1 MTNRISRLKTALFAN
16 TREISLERALLYT
29 ASHRQTEGEPV
40 ILRRAKA
47 TAYILEHVEISIRDE
62 ELIAGNRTVKPRAG
76 IMSPEM
82 DPYWLLKELDQFPT
96 RPQDR
101 FAISEEDKRI
111 YREELFPYWEKRS
124 MKDFINGQM
133 TDEVKAATS
142 TQIFS
147 INQTDKGQGHII
159 IDYPRLLNHGLGE
172 LVAQMQQHCQQQP
185 ENHFYQAALLL
196 LEASQKHILR
206 YAELAETM
214 AANCTDA
221 QRREELLT
229 IAEISRHNAQH
240 KPQTFWQA
248 CQLFWYMN
256 IILQYESNASSL
268 SLGRFDQ
275 YMLPF
280 YQASLTQGEDP
291 AFLKELLESLWVKCN
306 DIVLLRSTSSA
317 RYFAG
322 FPTGY
327 TALLGG
333 LTENGRSAVNVLS
346 FLCLDAYQSV
356 QLPQPNLGVRTNAL
370 IDTPFLMKTAETIR
384 LGTGIPQIFNDEVVV
399 PAFLNESNASSLSLG
414 RFDQYMLPF
423 YQASLTQGEDPA
435 FLKELLESL
444 WVKCNDIVL
453 LRSTSSARYFAGF
466 PTGYTALL
474 GGLTENGR
482 SAVNVLSFLCL
493 DAYQSV
499 QLPQPNLGVR
509 TNALIDTP
517 FLMKT
522 AETIRLGTGIPQIF
536 NDEVV
541 VPAFLNRGVSL
552 EDARDYSVVGCVE
565 LSIPGRTYGLHDIAM
580 FNLLKVMEICLHE
593 NEGNAALTYEG
604 LLEQIR
610 AKISH
615 YITLMVEGS
624 NICDIGHRDWAPVPL
639 LSSFI
644 SDCLEKG
651 RDITDGGARYNFS
664 GVQGIGIAN
673 LSDSLHALKG
683 MVFEQ
688 QRLSFDE
695 LLSVLKANFATPEG
709 EKVRAR
715 LINRFEKYGNDIDE
729 VDNIS
734 AELLRHYCKEVE
746 KYQNPR
752 GGYFTPGSYTVSA
765 HVPLGSVVGAT
776 PDGRFAG
783 EQLAD
788 GGLSP
793 MLGQDAQG
801 PTAVLKSVSK
811 LDNTLLSNGTLLNV
825 KFTPATLEGEAGL
838 RKLADFL
845 RAFTQLKL
853 QHIQFNVVNADT
865 LREAQQRPQDYAGLV
880 VRVAGYSAFFVELSK
895 EIQDDIIRR
904 TAHQL

>member
-1 MTNRISRLKTALFAN
+1 MTARIERLKAAMFAN
-16 TREISLERALLYT
+16 PREISLERALLYT
-29 ASHRQTEGEPV
+29 VSHQQTEGEPT

-47 TAYILEHVEISIRDE
+47 TAHILDHVEISIRAD

-76 IMSPEM
+76 IVSPEM
-82 DPYWLLKELDQFPT
+82 DPYWLLKELEQFPT

-101 FAISEEDKRI
+101 FEISNEDKQI
-111 YREELFPYWEKRS
+111 YREQLFPYWEKRS
-124 MKDFINGQM
+124 MKDFINEQM
-133 TDEVKAATS
+133 TDEVKTAVK

-159 IDYPRLLNHGLGE
+159 IDYPRLLKNGLGQ
-172 LVAQMQQHCQQQP
+172 LVGEMRSLTTQHP
-185 ENHFYQAALLL
+185 DNAFYQAALLL
-196 LEASQKHILR
+196 LEASQRHILR
-206 YAELAETM
+206 YSALAQEM
-214 AANCTDA
+214 SFACSDA
-221 QRREELLT
+221 LRREELAN
-229 IAEISRHNAQH
+229 IAEISRTIATER
-240 KPQTFWQA
+240 PRGFYQA

-280 YQASLTQGEDP
+280 YQTSLQQGEEP
-291 AFLKELLESLWVKCN
+291 QFLQELLESLWIKCN

-327 TALLGG
+327 TILLGG
-333 LTENGRSAVNVLS
+333 LTETGRSAVNPLS
-346 FLCLDAYQSV
+346 FLCLDAYQNT
-356 QLPQPNLGVRTNAL
+356 QLPQPNLGVRVNEL
-370 IDTPFLMKTAETIR
+370 IDRPFLLKTAETIR
-384 LGTGIPQIFNDEVVV
+384 I
-399 PAFLNESNASSLSLG
+399 
-414 RFDQYMLPF
+414 
-423 YQASLTQGEDPA
+423 
-435 FLKELLESL
+435 
-444 WVKCNDIVL
+444 
-453 LRSTSSARYFAGF
+453 
-466 PTGYTALL
+466 
-474 GGLTENGR
+474 
-482 SAVNVLSFLCL
+482 
-493 DAYQSV
+493 
-499 QLPQPNLGVR
+499 
-509 TNALIDTP
+509 
-517 FLMKT
+517 
-522 AETIRLGTGIPQIF
+522 GTGIPQIF

-565 LSIPGRTYGLHDIAM
+565 LSIPGKTYGLHDIAM
-580 FNLLKVMEICLHE
+580 FNLLKVMEIVLLE
-593 NEGNAALTYEG
+593 NEGNANLSYDD

-610 AKISH
+610 HKICH
-615 YITLMVEGS
+615 YVKLMAQGS

-644 SDCLEKG
+644 SDCLHNGK
-651 RDITDGGARYNFS
+651 DITEGGARYNFS

-683 MVFEQ
+683 IVFDQ

-695 LLSVLKANFATPEG
+695 LIATLKANFATPEG
-709 EKVRAR
+709 EQIRAR
-715 LINRFEKYGNDIDE
+715 LINRFEKYGNDIDV

-734 AELLRHYCKEVE
+734 ADLLRFYCKEVE
-746 KYQNPR
+746 TYRNPR
-752 GGYFTPGSYTVSA
+752 GGQFTPGSYTVSA
-765 HVPLGSVVGAT
+765 HVPLGAVVGAT
-776 PDGRFAG
+776 PDGRYAG

-811 LDNTLLSNGTLLNV
+811 LDNYLLSNGTLLNV
-825 KFTPATLEGEAGL
+825 KFTPSTLEGQSGL
-838 RKLADFL
+838 NKLADFL
-845 RAFTQLKL
+845 GAFTKLKL
-853 QHIQFNVVNADT
+853 QHIQFNVVNAET
-865 LREAQQRPQDYAGLV
+865 LRAAQAKPQDYAGLV

>member
-1 MTNRISRLKTALFAN
+1 MTNRIQRLKDALFAHP
-16 TREISLERALLYT
+16 REISLERAVLYT
-29 ASHRQTEGEPV
+29 ASHQQTEGEPV
-40 ILRRAKA
+40 MIRRAKA
-47 TAYILEHVEISIRDE
+47 TAYILDHVEIAIRDE

-101 FAISEEDKRI
+101 FEISEQDKQT
-111 YREELFPYWEKRS
+111 YREQLYPYWEKRS
-124 MKDFINGQM
+124 MKDFINSQM
-133 TDEVKAATS
+133 TDEVKAAVG

-159 IDYPRLLNHGLGE
+159 IDYPRLLNNGLGA
-172 LVAQMQQHCQQQP
+172 LVAQMRAHCAQDPQ
-185 ENHFYQAALLL
+185 NIFYQAVLLL
-196 LEASQKHILR
+196 LEASQRHILR
-206 YAELAETM
+206 YALLADQM
-214 AANCTDA
+214 AANCPDA
-221 QRREELLT
+221 ARRQELLT

-268 SLGRFDQ
+268 SIGRFDQ

-280 YQASLTQGEDP
+280 YQASLTQGEDA

-306 DIVLLRSTSSA
+306 DVVLLRSTSSA

-356 QLPQPNLGVRTNAL
+356 QLPQPNLGVRVNEL
-370 IDTPFLMKTAETIR
+370 IDRPFL
-384 LGTGIPQIFNDEVVV
+384 L
-399 PAFLNESNASSLSLG
+399 
-414 RFDQYMLPF
+414 
-423 YQASLTQGEDPA
+423 
-435 FLKELLESL
+435 
-444 WVKCNDIVL
+444 
-453 LRSTSSARYFAGF
+453 
-466 PTGYTALL
+466 
-474 GGLTENGR
+474 
-482 SAVNVLSFLCL
+482 
-493 DAYQSV
+493 
-499 QLPQPNLGVR
+499 
-509 TNALIDTP
+509 
-517 FLMKT
+517 KT

-552 EDARDYSVVGCVE
+552 EDARDYAVVGCVE
-565 LSIPGRTYGLHDIAM
+565 LSIPGKTYGLHDIAM
-580 FNLLKVMEICLHE
+580 FNLLKVMEIAMQE
-593 NEGNAALTYEG
+593 NEGNAGLTYEG
-604 LLEQIR
+604 FLDDIR
-610 AKISH
+610 HKINH
-615 YITLMVEGS
+615 YIALMVEGS

-644 SDCLEKG
+644 SDCLDNGKE
-651 RDITDGGARYNFS
+651 ITDGGARYNFS

-695 LLSVLKANFATPEG
+695 LLALLKANFATPEG
-709 EKVRAR
+709 EKIRAR
-715 LINRFEKYGNDIDE
+715 LINRFDKYGNDIDE

-746 KYQNPR
+746 KYRNPR
-752 GGYFTPGSYTVSA
+752 GGQFTPGSYTVSA
-765 HVPLGSVVGAT
+765 HVPLGAVVGAT
-776 PDGRFAG
+776 PDGRLAG

-793 MLGQDAQG
+793 MLGQDMQG

-811 LDNTLLSNGTLLNV
+811 LDNYLLSNGTLLNV
-825 KFTPATLEGEAGL
+825 KFTPATLEGDAGL
-838 RKLADFL
+838 QKLADFL

-853 QHIQFNVVNADT
+853 QHVQFNVVNGDT
-865 LREAQQRPQDYAGLV
+865 LREAQLRPQDFAGLV

>member
-1 MTNRISRLKTALFAN
+1 MTARIERLKAAMFAN
-16 TREISLERALLYT
+16 PREISLERALLYT
-29 ASHRQTEGEPV
+29 VSHQQTEGEPT

-47 TAYILEHVEISIRDE
+47 TAHILDHVEISIRAD

-76 IMSPEM
+76 IVSPEM
-82 DPYWLLKELDQFPT
+82 DPYWLLKELEQFPT

-101 FAISEEDKRI
+101 FEISNEDKQI
-111 YREELFPYWEKRS
+111 YREQLFPYWEKRS
-124 MKDFINGQM
+124 MKDFINEQM
-133 TDEVKAATS
+133 TDEVKTAVK

-159 IDYPRLLNHGLGE
+159 IDYPRLLKNGLGQ
-172 LVAQMQQHCQQQP
+172 LVGEMRSLTTQHP
-185 ENHFYQAALLL
+185 DNAFYQAALLL
-196 LEASQKHILR
+196 LEASQRHILR
-206 YAELAETM
+206 YSALAQEM
-214 AANCTDA
+214 SFACSDA
-221 QRREELLT
+221 LRREELAN
-229 IAEISRHNAQH
+229 IAEISRTIATER
-240 KPQTFWQA
+240 PRGFYQA

-280 YQASLTQGEDP
+280 YQTSLQQGEEP
-291 AFLKELLESLWVKCN
+291 QFLQELLESLWIKCN

-327 TALLGG
+327 TILLGG
-333 LTENGRSAVNVLS
+333 LTETGRSAVNPLS
-346 FLCLDAYQSV
+346 FLCLDAYQNT
-356 QLPQPNLGVRTNAL
+356 QLPQPNLGVRVNEL
-370 IDTPFLMKTAETIR
+370 IDRPFLLKTAETIR
-384 LGTGIPQIFNDEVVV
+384 I
-399 PAFLNESNASSLSLG
+399 
-414 RFDQYMLPF
+414 
-423 YQASLTQGEDPA
+423 
-435 FLKELLESL
+435 
-444 WVKCNDIVL
+444 
-453 LRSTSSARYFAGF
+453 
-466 PTGYTALL
+466 
-474 GGLTENGR
+474 
-482 SAVNVLSFLCL
+482 
-493 DAYQSV
+493 
-499 QLPQPNLGVR
+499 
-509 TNALIDTP
+509 
-517 FLMKT
+517 
-522 AETIRLGTGIPQIF
+522 GTGIPQIF

-565 LSIPGRTYGLHDIAM
+565 LSIPGKTYGLHDIAM
-580 FNLLKVMEICLHE
+580 FNLLKVMEIVLLE
-593 NEGNAALTYEG
+593 NEGNANLSYDD

-610 AKISH
+610 HKICH
-615 YITLMVEGS
+615 YVKLMAQGS

-644 SDCLEKG
+644 SDCLHNGK
-651 RDITDGGARYNFS
+651 DITEGGARYNFS

-683 MVFEQ
+683 IVFDQ

-695 LLSVLKANFATPEG
+695 LIATLKANFATPEG
-709 EKVRAR
+709 KQIRAR
-715 LINRFEKYGNDIDE
+715 LINRFEKYGNDIDV

-734 AELLRHYCKEVE
+734 ADLLRFYCKEVE
-746 KYQNPR
+746 TYRNPR
-752 GGYFTPGSYTVSA
+752 GGQFTPGSYTVSA
-765 HVPLGSVVGAT
+765 HVPLGAVVGAT
-776 PDGRFAG
+776 PDGRYAG

-811 LDNTLLSNGTLLNV
+811 LDNYLLSNGTLLNV
-825 KFTPATLEGEAGL
+825 KFTPSTLEGQSGL
-838 RKLADFL
+838 NKLADFL
-845 RAFTQLKL
+845 GAFTKLKL
-853 QHIQFNVVNADT
+853 QHIQFNVVNAET
-865 LREAQQRPQDYAGLV
+865 LRAAQAKPQDYAGLV

>member
-1 MTNRISRLKTALFAN
+1 MTNRIPRLKNALFAN
-16 TREISLERALLYT
+16 PREISLERALLYT
-29 ASHRQTEGEPV
+29 ASHQQTEGEPV

-47 TAYILEHVEISIRDE
+47 TAHILDHVEIAIRDE

-82 DPYWLLKELDQFPT
+82 DPYWLLKELDQFAT

-101 FAISEEDKRI
+101 FEISDEDKQT
-111 YREELFPYWEKRS
+111 YREVLYPYWENRS
-124 MKDFINGQM
+124 MKDFINSQM
-133 TDEVKAATS
+133 TEEVKAAVG

-147 INQTDKGQGHII
+147 VNQTDKGQGHII
-159 IDYPRLLNHGLGE
+159 IDYPRLLNNGLGA
-172 LVAQMQQHCQQQP
+172 LVAEMRERCARDTQ
-185 ENHFYQAALLL
+185 NTFYAAALIL
-196 LEASQKHILR
+196 LEASQRHILR
-206 YAELAETM
+206 YAALAEELAQSS
-214 AANCTDA
+214 DA
-221 QRREELLT
+221 TRREELL
-229 IAEISRHNAQH
+229 AMADISRHNAQH

-256 IILQYESNASSL
+256 VILQYESNASSL
-268 SLGRFDQ
+268 SIGRFDQ

-280 YQASLTQGEDP
+280 YQASLTQGDDP

-306 DIVLLRSTSSA
+306 DVVLLRSTSSA

-356 QLPQPNLGVRTNAL
+356 QLPQPNLGVRVNEL
-370 IDTPFLMKTAETIR
+370 IDRPFLLKTAETIR
-384 LGTGIPQIFNDEVVV
+384 LGTGIPQIFNDEV
-399 PAFLNESNASSLSLG
+399 
-414 RFDQYMLPF
+414 
-423 YQASLTQGEDPA
+423 
-435 FLKELLESL
+435 
-444 WVKCNDIVL
+444 I
-453 LRSTSSARYFAGF
+453 
-466 PTGYTALL
+466 
-474 GGLTENGR
+474 
-482 SAVNVLSFLCL
+482 
-493 DAYQSV
+493 
-499 QLPQPNLGVR
+499 
-509 TNALIDTP
+509 
-517 FLMKT
+517 
-522 AETIRLGTGIPQIF
+522 
-536 NDEVV
+536 

-552 EDARDYSVVGCVE
+552 EDARDYAVVGCVE
-565 LSIPGRTYGLHDIAM
+565 LSIPGKTYGLHDIAM
-580 FNLLKVMEICLHE
+580 FNLLKVMEIAMQE
-593 NEGNAALTYEG
+593 NEGNSGLTYEG
-604 LLEQIR
+604 LIEHIR
-610 AKISH
+610 ARINH
-615 YITLMVEGS
+615 YIALMVEGS

-644 SDCLEKG
+644 SDCLETGK
-651 RDITDGGARYNFS
+651 DITDGGARYNFS

-683 MVFEQ
+683 LVFEQ

-695 LLSVLKANFATPEG
+695 LLAVLKANFATPEG

-715 LINRFEKYGNDIDE
+715 LINRFEKYGNDIDD

-746 KYQNPR
+746 KYRNPR
-752 GGYFTPGSYTVSA
+752 GGIFTPGSYTVSA
-765 HVPLGSVVGAT
+765 HVPLGAVVGAT
-776 PDGRFAG
+776 PDGRLAG

-793 MLGQDAQG
+793 MLGQDMLG

-811 LDNTLLSNGTLLNV
+811 LDNYLLSNGTLLNV
-825 KFTPATLEGEAGL
+825 KFTPATLEGDAGL
-838 RKLADFL
+838 QKLADFL

-853 QHIQFNVVNADT
+853 QHIQFNVVNAET
-865 LREAQQRPQDYAGLV
+865 LREAQRRPQDFAGLV

>member
-1 MTNRISRLKTALFAN
+1 MTTRTQRLKDALFASP
-16 TREISLERALLYT
+16 REISLERALLYT
-29 ASHRQTEGEPV
+29 ASHQQTEGEPV

-47 TAYILEHVEISIRDE
+47 TAYILDHVNIAIRDE

-82 DPYWLLKELDQFPT
+82 DPCWLLKELDQFAT

-101 FAISEEDKRI
+101 FDISDEDKQT
-111 YREELFPYWEKRS
+111 YREVLYPYWENRS
-124 MKDFINGQM
+124 MKDFINSQM
-133 TDEVKAATS
+133 TDEVKAAVG

-147 INQTDKGQGHII
+147 VNQTDKGQGHII
-159 IDYPRLLNHGLGE
+159 IDYPRLLNNGLGALVEE
-172 LVAQMQQHCQQQP
+172 LRERCARDAQ
-185 ENHFYQAALLL
+185 NTFYAAALIL
-196 LEASQKHILR
+196 LEASQRHILR
-206 YAELAETM
+206 YAALAEELAEQSNTS
-214 AANCTDA
+214 
-221 QRREELLT
+221 RREELRKM
-229 IAEISRHNAQH
+229 AEISRHNAQH

-256 IILQYESNASSL
+256 VILQYESNASSL
-268 SLGRFDQ
+268 SIGRFDQ

-280 YQASLTQGEDP
+280 YQASLSQGEEP
-291 AFLKELLESLWVKCN
+291 AFLKEILESLWVKCN
-306 DIVLLRSTSSA
+306 DVVLLRSTSSA

-333 LTENGRSAVNVLS
+333 LTECGRSAVNVLS

-356 QLPQPNLGVRTNAL
+356 QLPQPNLGVRVNEL
-370 IDTPFLMKTAETIR
+370 IDRPFL
-384 LGTGIPQIFNDEVVV
+384 L
-399 PAFLNESNASSLSLG
+399 
-414 RFDQYMLPF
+414 
-423 YQASLTQGEDPA
+423 
-435 FLKELLESL
+435 
-444 WVKCNDIVL
+444 
-453 LRSTSSARYFAGF
+453 
-466 PTGYTALL
+466 
-474 GGLTENGR
+474 
-482 SAVNVLSFLCL
+482 
-493 DAYQSV
+493 
-499 QLPQPNLGVR
+499 
-509 TNALIDTP
+509 
-517 FLMKT
+517 KT

-552 EDARDYSVVGCVE
+552 EDARDYAVVGCVE

-580 FNLLKVMEICLHE
+580 FNLLKVMEIAMQE
-593 NEGNAALTYEG
+593 NEGNAALSYEG
-604 LLEQIR
+604 LLEHIR
-610 AKISH
+610 VKINH
-615 YITLMVEGS
+615 YIALMVEGS

-644 SDCLEKG
+644 SDCLESGK
-651 RDITDGGARYNFS
+651 DITDGGARYNFS

-683 MVFEQ
+683 LVFEQ

-695 LLSVLKANFATPEG
+695 LLTVLKANFATPEG
-709 EKVRAR
+709 EKIRAR
-715 LINRFEKYGNDIDE
+715 LINRFEKYGNDIDG

-746 KYQNPR
+746 KYRNPR
-752 GGYFTPGSYTVSA
+752 GGQFTPGSYTVSA
-765 HVPLGSVVGAT
+765 HVPLGAVVGAT

-793 MLGQDAQG
+793 MLGQDMQG

-811 LDNTLLSNGTLLNV
+811 LDNYLLSNGTLLNV
-825 KFTPATLEGEAGL
+825 KFTPATLEGDAGL
-838 RKLADFL
+838 QKLADFL

-853 QHIQFNVVNADT
+853 QHIQFNVVNAET
-865 LREAQQRPQDYAGLV
+865 LREAQQRPQDFAGLV

>member
-133 TDEVKAATS
+133 TDEVKAATN

-229 IAEISRHNAQH
+229 IAEISRHNAEH

-399 PAFLNESNASSLSLG
+399 
-414 RFDQYMLPF
+414 
-423 YQASLTQGEDPA
+423 
-435 FLKELLESL
+435 
-444 WVKCNDIVL
+444 
-453 LRSTSSARYFAGF
+453 
-466 PTGYTALL
+466 
-474 GGLTENGR
+474 
-482 SAVNVLSFLCL
+482 
-493 DAYQSV
+493 
-499 QLPQPNLGVR
+499 
-509 TNALIDTP
+509 
-517 FLMKT
+517 
-522 AETIRLGTGIPQIF
+522 
-536 NDEVV
+536 
-541 VPAFLNRGVSL
+541 
-552 EDARDYSVVGCVE
+552 
-565 LSIPGRTYGLHDIAM
+565 
-580 FNLLKVMEICLHE
+580 LHE

-752 GGYFTPGSYTVSA
+752 AVTSRRDRIPFLLTSRWDRWLARRQTVVLPGNNW
-765 HVPLGSVVGAT
+765 
-776 PDGRFAG
+776 
-783 EQLAD
+783 Q
-788 GGLSP
+788 
-793 MLGQDAQG
+793 
-801 PTAVLKSVSK
+801 TAACHLCWARTHK
-811 LDNTLLSNGTLLNV
+811 G
-825 KFTPATLEGEAGL
+825 
-838 RKLADFL
+838 
-845 RAFTQLKL
+845 
-853 QHIQFNVVNADT
+853 
-865 LREAQQRPQDYAGLV
+865 QQRY
-880 VRVAGYSAFFVELSK
+880 
-895 EIQDDIIRR
+895 
-904 TAHQL
+904 

>member
-1 MTNRISRLKTALFAN
+1 
-16 TREISLERALLYT
+16 
-29 ASHRQTEGEPV
+29 
-40 ILRRAKA
+40 
-47 TAYILEHVEISIRDE
+47 
-62 ELIAGNRTVKPRAG
+62 
-76 IMSPEM
+76 
-82 DPYWLLKELDQFPT
+82 
-96 RPQDR
+96 
-101 FAISEEDKRI
+101 EDKQT
-111 YREELFPYWEKRS
+111 YRDVLYPYWEKRS
-124 MKDFINGQM
+124 MKDFINSQM
-133 TDEVKAATS
+133 TDEVKAAVG

-147 INQTDKGQGHII
+147 VNQTDKGQGHII
-159 IDYPRLLNHGLGE
+159 IDYPRLLNNGLGA
-172 LVAQMQQHCQQQP
+172 LVEQMREYCARDAQ
-185 ENHFYQAALLL
+185 NTFYAAALIL
-196 LEASQKHILR
+196 LEASQRHILR
-206 YAELAETM
+206 YAALAETL
-214 AANCTDA
+214 AIGCDDA
-221 QRREELLT
+221 SRREELRK

-256 IILQYESNASSL
+256 VILQYESNASSL
-268 SLGRFDQ
+268 SIGRFDQ

-280 YQASLTQGEDP
+280 YQASLSQGDDP

-306 DIVLLRSTSSA
+306 DVVLLRSTSSA

-333 LTENGRSAVNVLS
+333 LTESGRSAVNVLS

-356 QLPQPNLGVRTNAL
+356 QLPQPNLGVRVNEL
-370 IDTPFLMKTAETIR
+370 IDRPFL
-384 LGTGIPQIFNDEVVV
+384 L
-399 PAFLNESNASSLSLG
+399 
-414 RFDQYMLPF
+414 
-423 YQASLTQGEDPA
+423 
-435 FLKELLESL
+435 
-444 WVKCNDIVL
+444 
-453 LRSTSSARYFAGF
+453 
-466 PTGYTALL
+466 
-474 GGLTENGR
+474 
-482 SAVNVLSFLCL
+482 
-493 DAYQSV
+493 
-499 QLPQPNLGVR
+499 
-509 TNALIDTP
+509 
-517 FLMKT
+517 KT

-552 EDARDYSVVGCVE
+552 EDARDYAVVGCVE
-565 LSIPGRTYGLHDIAM
+565 LSIPGKTYGLHDIAM
-580 FNLLKVMEICLHE
+580 FNLLKVMEIAMQE
-593 NEGNAALTYEG
+593 NEGNAALSYEG
-604 LLEQIR
+604 LLDHIR
-610 AKISH
+610 AKINH
-615 YITLMVEGS
+615 YIALMVEGS

-644 SDCLEKG
+644 SDCLESGK
-651 RDITDGGARYNFS
+651 DITDGGARYNFS

-683 MVFEQ
+683 LVFEQ

-695 LLSVLKANFATPEG
+695 LLAVLKANFATPEG

-715 LINRFEKYGNDIDE
+715 LINRFEKYGNDIDD

-746 KYQNPR
+746 KYRNPR
-752 GGYFTPGSYTVSA
+752 GGQFTPGSYTVSA
-765 HVPLGSVVGAT
+765 HVPLGAVVGAT

-793 MLGQDAQG
+793 MLGQDMQG

-811 LDNTLLSNGTLLNV
+811 LDNYLLSNGTLLNV
-825 KFTPATLEGEAGL
+825 KFTPATLEGDAGL
-838 RKLADFL
+838 QKLADFL

-853 QHIQFNVVNADT
+853 QHIQFNVVNAET
-865 LREAQQRPQDYAGLV
+865 LREAQQRPQDFAGLV

>member
-1 MTNRISRLKTALFAN
+1 MTHRIERLKDALFAHP
-16 TREISLERALLYT
+16 REISLERALLYT
-29 ASHRQTEGEPV
+29 ESHRQTEGEPV
-40 ILRRAKA
+40 MIRRAKA
-47 TAYILEHVEISIRDE
+47 TAHILDNVAISIRDD
-62 ELIAGNRTVKPRAG
+62 ELIAGNRTIKPRAG

-101 FAISEEDKRI
+101 FAISDDDKRC

-124 MKDFINGQM
+124 MKDFINAQM
-133 TDEVKAATS
+133 TDDVKAAVG

-147 INQTDKGQGHII
+147 VNQTDKGQGHII
-159 IDYPRLLNHGLGE
+159 IDYPRLLNNGLAA
-172 LVAQMQQHCQQQP
+172 LVSEMKTHCVRQP
-185 ENHFYQAALLL
+185 ENHFYAAVLIV
-196 LEASQKHILR
+196 LEAAQRHILR
-206 YAELAETM
+206 YAELAETL
-214 AANCTDA
+214 AAACPDA
-221 QRREELLT
+221 MRRQELLS
-229 IAEISRHNAQH
+229 IAATSRHNAEQRPEDFH
-240 KPQTFWQA
+240 QA

-256 IILQYESNASSL
+256 IILQYESNASSI

-280 YQASLTQGEDP
+280 WQASLNRGADAQT
-291 AFLKELLESLWVKCN
+291 LRELLESLWVKCN

-333 LTENGRSAVNVLS
+333 LTENGRSAVNALS
-346 FLCLDAYQSV
+346 FMCLDAYQSV
-356 QLPQPNLGVRTNAL
+356 RLPQPNLGVRINEL
-370 IDTPFLMKTAETIR
+370 IDRPFLR
-384 LGTGIPQIFNDEVVV
+384 
-399 PAFLNESNASSLSLG
+399 
-414 RFDQYMLPF
+414 
-423 YQASLTQGEDPA
+423 
-435 FLKELLESL
+435 
-444 WVKCNDIVL
+444 
-453 LRSTSSARYFAGF
+453 
-466 PTGYTALL
+466 
-474 GGLTENGR
+474 
-482 SAVNVLSFLCL
+482 
-493 DAYQSV
+493 
-499 QLPQPNLGVR
+499 
-509 TNALIDTP
+509 
-517 FLMKT
+517 KT

-552 EDARDYSVVGCVE
+552 EDARDYAVVGCVE

-580 FNLLKVMEICLHE
+580 FNLLKVMEIVLHE
-593 NEGNAALTYEG
+593 NEGNPDINWEG
-604 LLEQIR
+604 LQAQIR
-610 AKISH
+610 DKIRH
-615 YITLMVEGS
+615 YIKLMVEGS

-644 SDCLEKG
+644 SDCMVNGK
-651 RDITDGGARYNFS
+651 DITEGGARYNFS

-683 MVFEQ
+683 MVFDQ
-688 QRLSFDE
+688 QRMSFDE
-695 LLSVLKANFATPEG
+695 LLAVLKTNFETPEG
-709 EKVRAR
+709 KEVRAR
-715 LINRFEKYGNDIDE
+715 LINRFDKYGNDIDK

-734 AELLRHYCKEVE
+734 ADLLRFYCKEVE
-746 KYQNPR
+746 KYRNPR
-752 GGYFTPGSYTVSA
+752 GGQFTPGSYTVSA

-793 MLGQDAQG
+793 MLGQDCQG

-811 LDNTLLSNGTLLNV
+811 LDNYLLSNGTLLNV
-825 KFTPATLEGEAGL
+825 KFTPATLEGEGGL
-838 RKLADFL
+838 SKLSDFL
-845 RAFTQLKL
+845 LAFTKLKL
-853 QHIQFNVVNADT
+853 QHVQFNVVNADM
-865 LREAQQRPQDYAGLV
+865 LREAQQRPQDFAGLV

>member
-1 MTNRISRLKTALFAN
+1 MTNRIQRLKDALFASP
-16 TREISLERALLYT
+16 REISLERALLYT
-29 ASHRQTEGEPV
+29 ASHQQTEGEPV

-47 TAYILEHVEISIRDE
+47 TAYILDHVNIAIRDE

-82 DPYWLLKELDQFPT
+82 DPYWLLKELDQFST

-101 FAISEEDKRI
+101 FEIGEADKQI
-111 YREELFPYWEKRS
+111 YRDVLYPYWEKRS
-124 MKDFINGQM
+124 MKDFINSQM
-133 TDEVKAATS
+133 TDEVKAAVG

-147 INQTDKGQGHII
+147 VNQTDKGQGHII
-159 IDYPRLLNHGLGE
+159 IDYPRLLNNGLGA
-172 LVAQMQQHCQQQP
+172 LVEQMREYCARDAQ
-185 ENHFYQAALLL
+185 NTFYAAALIL
-196 LEASQKHILR
+196 LEASQRHILR
-206 YAELAETM
+206 YAALAETL
-214 AANCTDA
+214 ATGCNEAS
-221 QRREELLT
+221 RRDELRN
-229 IAEISRHNAQH
+229 IADISRHNAEH

-256 IILQYESNASSL
+256 VILQYESNASSL
-268 SLGRFDQ
+268 SIGRFDQ

-280 YQASLTQGEDP
+280 YQASLTQGDDP

-306 DIVLLRSTSSA
+306 DVVLLRSTSSA

-333 LTENGRSAVNVLS
+333 LTESGRNAVNVLS

-356 QLPQPNLGVRTNAL
+356 QLPQPNLGVRVNEL
-370 IDTPFLMKTAETIR
+370 IDRPFL
-384 LGTGIPQIFNDEVVV
+384 L
-399 PAFLNESNASSLSLG
+399 
-414 RFDQYMLPF
+414 
-423 YQASLTQGEDPA
+423 
-435 FLKELLESL
+435 
-444 WVKCNDIVL
+444 
-453 LRSTSSARYFAGF
+453 
-466 PTGYTALL
+466 
-474 GGLTENGR
+474 
-482 SAVNVLSFLCL
+482 
-493 DAYQSV
+493 
-499 QLPQPNLGVR
+499 
-509 TNALIDTP
+509 
-517 FLMKT
+517 KT

-552 EDARDYSVVGCVE
+552 EDARDYAVVGCVE
-565 LSIPGRTYGLHDIAM
+565 LSIPGKTYGLHDIAM
-580 FNLLKVMEICLHE
+580 FNLLKVMEIAMLE
-593 NEGNAALTYEG
+593 NEGNSTLSYEG
-604 LLEQIR
+604 LLDHIR
-610 AKISH
+610 AKINH
-615 YITLMVEGS
+615 YIALMVEGS

-644 SDCLEKG
+644 SDCLESGK
-651 RDITDGGARYNFS
+651 DITDGGARYNFS

-673 LSDSLHALKG
+673 LSDSLNALKG
-683 MVFEQ
+683 LVFEQ
-688 QRLSFDE
+688 HRLSFDE
-695 LLSVLKANFATPEG
+695 LLAVLKANFATPEG

-715 LINRFEKYGNDIDE
+715 LINRFEKYGNDIDD

-746 KYQNPR
+746 KYRNPR
-752 GGYFTPGSYTVSA
+752 GGQFTPGSYTVSA
-765 HVPLGSVVGAT
+765 HVPLGAVVGAT

-793 MLGQDAQG
+793 MLGQDMQG

-811 LDNTLLSNGTLLNV
+811 LDNYLLSNGTLLNV
-825 KFTPATLEGEAGL
+825 KFTPATLEGDAGL
-838 RKLADFL
+838 QKLADFL

-853 QHIQFNVVNADT
+853 QHIQFNVVNAET
-865 LREAQQRPQDYAGLV
+865 LREAQQRPQDFAGLV

>member
-1 MTNRISRLKTALFAN
+1 MTNRTQRLKDALFAN
-16 TREISLERALLYT
+16 PREISLERALLYT
-29 ASHRQTEGEPV
+29 ASHQQTEGEPV

-47 TAYILEHVEISIRDE
+47 TAYILDHVNIAIRDE

-82 DPYWLLKELDQFPT
+82 DPYWLLKELDQFST

-101 FAISEEDKRI
+101 FDISEEDKQT
-111 YREELFPYWEKRS
+111 YRDVLYPYWEKRS
-124 MKDFINGQM
+124 MKDFINSQM
-133 TDEVKAATS
+133 TDEVKAAVG

-147 INQTDKGQGHII
+147 VNQTDKGQGHII
-159 IDYPRLLNHGLGE
+159 IDYPRLLNNGLGALVEE
-172 LVAQMQQHCQQQP
+172 LRERCARDAQ
-185 ENHFYQAALLL
+185 NTFYAAALIL
-196 LEASQKHILR
+196 LEASQRHILR
-206 YAELAETM
+206 YASLAEELAESSD
-214 AANCTDA
+214 AA
-221 QRREELLT
+221 RREELRKM
-229 IAEISRHNAQH
+229 AEISRHNAQH

-256 IILQYESNASSL
+256 VILQYESNASSL
-268 SLGRFDQ
+268 SIGRFDQ

-280 YQASLTQGEDP
+280 YQASLSQGEEP
-291 AFLKELLESLWVKCN
+291 EFLKEILESLWVKCN
-306 DIVLLRSTSSA
+306 DVVLLRSTSSA

-333 LTENGRSAVNVLS
+333 LTESGRSAVNVLS

-356 QLPQPNLGVRTNAL
+356 QLPQPNLGVRVNEL
-370 IDTPFLMKTAETIR
+370 IDRPFL
-384 LGTGIPQIFNDEVVV
+384 L
-399 PAFLNESNASSLSLG
+399 
-414 RFDQYMLPF
+414 
-423 YQASLTQGEDPA
+423 
-435 FLKELLESL
+435 
-444 WVKCNDIVL
+444 
-453 LRSTSSARYFAGF
+453 
-466 PTGYTALL
+466 
-474 GGLTENGR
+474 
-482 SAVNVLSFLCL
+482 
-493 DAYQSV
+493 
-499 QLPQPNLGVR
+499 
-509 TNALIDTP
+509 
-517 FLMKT
+517 KT

-552 EDARDYSVVGCVE
+552 EDARDYAVVGCVE
-565 LSIPGRTYGLHDIAM
+565 LSIPGKTYGLHDIAM
-580 FNLLKVMEICLHE
+580 FNLLKVMEIAMQE
-593 NEGNAALTYEG
+593 NEGNAALSYEG
-604 LLEQIR
+604 LLEHIR
-610 AKISH
+610 AKINH
-615 YITLMVEGS
+615 YIALMVEGS

-644 SDCLEKG
+644 SDCLDAGK
-651 RDITDGGARYNFS
+651 DITDGGARYNFS

-683 MVFEQ
+683 LVFEQ

-695 LLSVLKANFATPEG
+695 LLAVLNANFATPEG
-709 EKVRAR
+709 KKIRAR
-715 LINRFEKYGNDIDE
+715 LINRFEKYGNDVDD

-746 KYQNPR
+746 KYRNPR
-752 GGYFTPGSYTVSA
+752 GGQFTPGSYTVSA
-765 HVPLGSVVGAT
+765 HVPLGAVVGAT

-793 MLGQDAQG
+793 MLGQDMQG

-811 LDNTLLSNGTLLNV
+811 LDNYLLSNGTLLNV
-825 KFTPATLEGEAGL
+825 KFTPATLEGDAGL
-838 RKLADFL
+838 QKLADFL

-865 LREAQQRPQDYAGLV
+865 LREAQQRPQDFAGLV

>member
-1 MTNRISRLKTALFAN
+1 MTTRIQRLKEALFAN
-16 TREISLERALLYT
+16 PREISLERAVLYT
-29 ASHRQTEGEPV
+29 ESHRQTEGEPV
-40 ILRRAKA
+40 IIRRAKA
-47 TAYILEHVEISIRDE
+47 TAHILDKVAISIRDD

-101 FAISEEDKRI
+101 FNISDDDKRL

-124 MKDFINGQM
+124 MKDFINAQM
-133 TDEVKAATS
+133 TDDVKTAVS

-159 IDYPRLLNHGLGE
+159 IDYPRLLNNGLDA
-172 LVAQMQQHCQQQP
+172 LVSEMHDQLRQQP
-185 ENHFYQAALLL
+185 ENDFYRAVLIV
-196 LEASQKHILR
+196 LEASQRHILR
-206 YAELAETM
+206 YAALAETM
-214 AANCTDA
+214 AARCSEP
-221 QRREELLT
+221 QRRQELETL
-229 IAEISRHNAQH
+229 ARISRHNAGQ
-240 KPQTFWQA
+240 KPDDFWQA

-256 IILQYESNASSL
+256 IILQYESNASSI

-280 YQASLTQGEDP
+280 WQASLNRGDDP
-291 AFLKELLESLWVKCN
+291 AFMHELLASLWVKCN

-346 FLCLDAYQSV
+346 FTCLDAYQQV
-356 QLPQPNLGVRTNAL
+356 RLPQPNLGVRVNEL
-370 IDTPFLMKTAETIR
+370 IDRPFLRKTAET
-384 LGTGIPQIFNDEVVV
+384 V
-399 PAFLNESNASSLSLG
+399 
-414 RFDQYMLPF
+414 
-423 YQASLTQGEDPA
+423 
-435 FLKELLESL
+435 
-444 WVKCNDIVL
+444 
-453 LRSTSSARYFAGF
+453 
-466 PTGYTALL
+466 
-474 GGLTENGR
+474 
-482 SAVNVLSFLCL
+482 
-493 DAYQSV
+493 
-499 QLPQPNLGVR
+499 
-509 TNALIDTP
+509 
-517 FLMKT
+517 
-522 AETIRLGTGIPQIF
+522 RLGTGIPQIF

-552 EDARDYSVVGCVE
+552 EDARDYAVVGCVE

-580 FNLLKVMEICLHE
+580 FNLLKVMEIVMHE
-593 NEGNAALTYEG
+593 HEGDEQITYDG
-604 LLEQIR
+604 LLASIR
-610 AKISH
+610 DKIRH
-615 YITLMVEGS
+615 YIRLMVEGS

-639 LSSFI
+639 LSSFVE
-644 SDCLEKG
+644 DCIANGK
-651 RDITDGGARYNFS
+651 DITAGGARYNFS

-683 MVFEQ
+683 MVFDQ
-688 QRLSFDE
+688 QRMSFDE
-695 LLSVLKANFATPEG
+695 LLAVLKANFATPEG

-715 LINRFEKYGNDIDE
+715 LINRFEKYGNDIDD

-734 AELLRHYCKEVE
+734 ADLLRFYCKEVE
-746 KYQNPR
+746 KYRNPR
-752 GGYFTPGSYTVSA
+752 GGQFTPGSYTVSA

-793 MLGQDAQG
+793 MVGQDGQG

-811 LDNTLLSNGTLLNV
+811 LDNYLLSNGTLLNV
-825 KFTPATLEGEAGL
+825 KFTPATLEGESGL
-838 RKLADFL
+838 NKLADFL
-845 RAFTQLKL
+845 HAFTKLKL
-853 QHIQFNVVNADT
+853 QHIQFNVVNAET
-865 LREAQQRPQDYAGLV
+865 LREAQQRPQDFAGLV

>member
-1 MTNRISRLKTALFAN
+1 MTHRIQRLKDALFAHP
-16 TREISLERALLYT
+16 REISLERALLYT
-29 ASHRQTEGEPV
+29 ESHRQTEGEPV
-40 ILRRAKA
+40 IVRRAKA
-47 TAYILEHVEISIRDE
+47 TAHILDNVAISIRDD
-62 ELIAGNRTVKPRAG
+62 ELIAGNRTIKPRAG

-101 FAISEEDKRI
+101 FAISDDDKRC

-133 TDEVKAATS
+133 TDEVKTAVG

-147 INQTDKGQGHII
+147 VNQTDKGQGHII
-159 IDYPRLLNHGLGE
+159 IDYPRLLNNGLAA
-172 LVAQMQQHCQQQP
+172 LVSEIKAHCTQQP
-185 ENHFYQAALLL
+185 ENHFYAAVLIV
-196 LEASQKHILR
+196 LEAAQRHILR
-206 YAELAETM
+206 YAVLAETL
-214 AANCTDA
+214 AVACPDA
-221 QRREELLT
+221 TRRQELLS
-229 IAEISRHNAQH
+229 IAATSRHNAEH
-240 KPQTFWQA
+240 RPEDFHQA

-256 IILQYESNASSL
+256 IILQYESNASSI

-280 YQASLTQGEDP
+280 WQASLNRGVDAQT
-291 AFLKELLESLWVKCN
+291 LRELLESLWVKCN

-333 LTENGRSAVNVLS
+333 LTENGRSAVNALS
-346 FLCLDAYQSV
+346 FMCLDAYQSV
-356 QLPQPNLGVRTNAL
+356 RLPQPNLGVRVNEL
-370 IDTPFLMKTAETIR
+370 IDRPFLR
-384 LGTGIPQIFNDEVVV
+384 
-399 PAFLNESNASSLSLG
+399 
-414 RFDQYMLPF
+414 
-423 YQASLTQGEDPA
+423 
-435 FLKELLESL
+435 
-444 WVKCNDIVL
+444 
-453 LRSTSSARYFAGF
+453 
-466 PTGYTALL
+466 
-474 GGLTENGR
+474 
-482 SAVNVLSFLCL
+482 
-493 DAYQSV
+493 
-499 QLPQPNLGVR
+499 
-509 TNALIDTP
+509 
-517 FLMKT
+517 KT

-552 EDARDYSVVGCVE
+552 EDARDYAVVGCVE

-580 FNLLKVMEICLHE
+580 FNLLKVMEIVLHE
-593 NEGNAALTYEG
+593 NEGNSTIDWEG
-604 LLEQIR
+604 LQTQIR
-610 AKISH
+610 DKIRH
-615 YITLMVEGS
+615 YIKLMVEGS

-639 LSSFI
+639 LSSFV
-644 SDCLEKG
+644 SDCLINGK
-651 RDITDGGARYNFS
+651 DITEGGARYNFS

-683 MVFEQ
+683 MVFDQ
-688 QRLSFDE
+688 QRMRFDE
-695 LLSVLKANFATPEG
+695 LLAVLKANFETPEG
-709 EKVRAR
+709 KEVRAR

-734 AELLRHYCKEVE
+734 ADLLRFYCKEVE
-746 KYQNPR
+746 KYRNPR
-752 GGYFTPGSYTVSA
+752 GGQFTPGSYTVSA

-793 MLGQDAQG
+793 MLGQDCQG

-811 LDNTLLSNGTLLNV
+811 LDSYLLSNGTLLNV
-825 KFTPATLEGEAGL
+825 KFTPATLEGEGGL
-838 RKLADFL
+838 NKLSDFL
-845 RAFTQLKL
+845 LAFTKLKL
-853 QHIQFNVVNADT
+853 QHVQFNVVNADM
-865 LREAQQRPQDYAGLV
+865 LREAQLRPQDFAGLV

>member
-1 MTNRISRLKTALFAN
+1 MTNRTQRLKDALFASP
-16 TREISLERALLYT
+16 REISLERALLYT
-29 ASHRQTEGEPV
+29 ASHQQTEGEPV

-47 TAYILEHVEISIRDE
+47 TAYILDHVNIAIRDE

-82 DPYWLLKELDQFPT
+82 DPYWLLKELDQFST

-101 FAISEEDKRI
+101 FDISDEDKQT
-111 YREELFPYWEKRS
+111 YRDVLYPYWEKRS
-124 MKDFINGQM
+124 MKDFINSQM
-133 TDEVKAATS
+133 TDEVKAAVG

-147 INQTDKGQGHII
+147 VNQTDKGQGHII
-159 IDYPRLLNHGLGE
+159 IDYPRLLNNGLGA
-172 LVAQMQQHCQQQP
+172 LVEQMREYCARDAQ
-185 ENHFYQAALLL
+185 NTFYAAALIL
-196 LEASQKHILR
+196 LEASQRHILR
-206 YAELAETM
+206 YAALAETL
-214 AANCTDA
+214 AIGCDDA
-221 QRREELLT
+221 SRREELRK

-256 IILQYESNASSL
+256 VILQYESNASSL
-268 SLGRFDQ
+268 SIGRFDQ

-280 YQASLTQGEDP
+280 YRASLSQGDDP

-306 DIVLLRSTSSA
+306 DVVLLRSTSSA

-333 LTENGRSAVNVLS
+333 LTESGRSAVNVLS

-356 QLPQPNLGVRTNAL
+356 QLPQPNLGVRVNEL
-370 IDTPFLMKTAETIR
+370 IDRPFL
-384 LGTGIPQIFNDEVVV
+384 L
-399 PAFLNESNASSLSLG
+399 
-414 RFDQYMLPF
+414 
-423 YQASLTQGEDPA
+423 
-435 FLKELLESL
+435 
-444 WVKCNDIVL
+444 
-453 LRSTSSARYFAGF
+453 
-466 PTGYTALL
+466 
-474 GGLTENGR
+474 
-482 SAVNVLSFLCL
+482 
-493 DAYQSV
+493 
-499 QLPQPNLGVR
+499 
-509 TNALIDTP
+509 
-517 FLMKT
+517 KT

-552 EDARDYSVVGCVE
+552 EDARDYAVVGCVE
-565 LSIPGRTYGLHDIAM
+565 LSIPGKTYGLHDIAM
-580 FNLLKVMEICLHE
+580 FNLLKVMEIAMQE
-593 NEGNAALTYEG
+593 NEGNAALSYEG
-604 LLEQIR
+604 LLDHIR
-610 AKISH
+610 AKINH
-615 YITLMVEGS
+615 YIALMVEGS

-644 SDCLEKG
+644 SDCLESGK
-651 RDITDGGARYNFS
+651 DITDGGARYNFS

-683 MVFEQ
+683 LVFEQ

-695 LLSVLKANFATPEG
+695 LLAVLKANFATPEG

-715 LINRFEKYGNDIDE
+715 LINRFEKYGNDIDD

-746 KYQNPR
+746 KYRNPR
-752 GGYFTPGSYTVSA
+752 GGQFTPGSYTVSA
-765 HVPLGSVVGAT
+765 HVPLGAVVGAT

-793 MLGQDAQG
+793 MLGQDMQG

-811 LDNTLLSNGTLLNV
+811 LDNYLLSNGTLLNV
-825 KFTPATLEGEAGL
+825 KFTPATLEGDAGL
-838 RKLADFL
+838 QKLADFL

-853 QHIQFNVVNADT
+853 QHIQFNVVNAET
-865 LREAQQRPQDYAGLV
+865 LREAQQRPQDFAGLV

>member
-1 MTNRISRLKTALFAN
+1 MTNRTQRLKDALFASP
-16 TREISLERALLYT
+16 REISLERALLYT
-29 ASHRQTEGEPV
+29 ASYQQTEGEPV
-40 ILRRAKA
+40 MLRRAKA
-47 TAYILEHVEISIRDE
+47 TAYILDHVNIAIRDE

-82 DPYWLLKELDQFPT
+82 DPYWLLKELDQFAT

-101 FAISEEDKRI
+101 FDISDEDKRI
-111 YREELFPYWEKRS
+111 YREVLYPWWEKRS
-124 MKDFINGQM
+124 MKDFINSQM
-133 TDEVKAATS
+133 TDEVKAAVG

-147 INQTDKGQGHII
+147 VNQTDKGQGHII
-159 IDYPRLLNHGLGE
+159 IDYPRLLNNGLGA
-172 LVAQMQQHCQQQP
+172 LVEEMREHCTRDT
-185 ENHFYQAALLL
+185 ENTFYAAALIL
-196 LEASQKHILR
+196 LEASQRHILR
-206 YAELAETM
+206 YAVLAEDV
-214 AANCTDA
+214 AAISHGS
-221 QRREELLT
+221 RREELLK
-229 IAEISRHNAQH
+229 IAENSRHNVQH

-256 IILQYESNASSL
+256 VILQYESNASSL
-268 SLGRFDQ
+268 SIGRFDQ

-280 YQASLTQGEDP
+280 YQASLSQGDDP
-291 AFLKELLESLWVKCN
+291 SFLKELLESLWVKCN
-306 DIVLLRSTSSA
+306 DVVLLRSTSSA

-356 QLPQPNLGVRTNAL
+356 QLPQPNLGVRVNEL
-370 IDTPFLMKTAETIR
+370 IDRPFL
-384 LGTGIPQIFNDEVVV
+384 L
-399 PAFLNESNASSLSLG
+399 
-414 RFDQYMLPF
+414 
-423 YQASLTQGEDPA
+423 
-435 FLKELLESL
+435 
-444 WVKCNDIVL
+444 
-453 LRSTSSARYFAGF
+453 
-466 PTGYTALL
+466 
-474 GGLTENGR
+474 
-482 SAVNVLSFLCL
+482 
-493 DAYQSV
+493 
-499 QLPQPNLGVR
+499 
-509 TNALIDTP
+509 
-517 FLMKT
+517 KT

-552 EDARDYSVVGCVE
+552 EDARDYAVVGCVE
-565 LSIPGRTYGLHDIAM
+565 LSIPGKTYGLHDIAM
-580 FNLLKVMEICLHE
+580 FNLLKVMEIAMQE
-593 NEGNAALTYEG
+593 NEGNADLSYEE
-604 LLEQIR
+604 LLRHIR
-610 AKISH
+610 AKINH
-615 YITLMVEGS
+615 YIALMVEGS

-644 SDCLEKG
+644 SDCLVTG

-683 MVFEQ
+683 LVFEQ

-695 LLSVLKANFATPEG
+695 LLAVLKANFATPEG

-715 LINRFEKYGNDIDE
+715 LINRFEKYGNDIDD

-746 KYQNPR
+746 KYRNPR
-752 GGYFTPGSYTVSA
+752 GGQFTPGSYTVSA
-765 HVPLGSVVGAT
+765 HVPLGAVVGAT

-793 MLGQDAQG
+793 MLGQDMQG

-811 LDNTLLSNGTLLNV
+811 LDNYLLSNGTLLNV
-825 KFTPATLEGEAGL
+825 KFTPATLEGDAGL
-838 RKLADFL
+838 QKLADFL

-853 QHIQFNVVNADT
+853 QHIQFNVVNAET
-865 LREAQQRPQDYAGLV
+865 LREAQQRPQDFAGLV

>member
-1 MTNRISRLKTALFAN
+1 MTNRTQRLKDALFAN
-16 TREISLERALLYT
+16 PREISLERALLYT
-29 ASHRQTEGEPV
+29 ASYQQTEGEPV
-40 ILRRAKA
+40 MLRRAKA
-47 TAYILEHVEISIRDE
+47 TAYILDHVNIAIRDE

-82 DPYWLLKELDQFPT
+82 DPYWLLKELDQFAT

-101 FAISEEDKRI
+101 FDISDEDKRI
-111 YREELFPYWEKRS
+111 YREVLYPWWEKRS
-124 MKDFINGQM
+124 MKDFINSQM
-133 TDEVKAATS
+133 TDEVKAAVG

-147 INQTDKGQGHII
+147 VNQTDKGQGHII
-159 IDYPRLLNHGLGE
+159 IDYPRLLNNGLGA
-172 LVAQMQQHCQQQP
+172 LVEEMREHCTRDT
-185 ENHFYQAALLL
+185 ENTFYAAALIL
-196 LEASQKHILR
+196 LEASQRHILR
-206 YAELAETM
+206 YAVLAEDV
-214 AANCTDA
+214 AAISHGS
-221 QRREELLT
+221 RREELLK
-229 IAEISRHNAQH
+229 IAENSRHNAQH

-256 IILQYESNASSL
+256 VILQYESNASSL
-268 SLGRFDQ
+268 SIGRFDQ

-280 YQASLTQGEDP
+280 YQASLSQGDDP
-291 AFLKELLESLWVKCN
+291 SFLKELLESLWVKCN
-306 DIVLLRSTSSA
+306 DVVLLRSTSSA

-333 LTENGRSAVNVLS
+333 LTESGRSAVNVLS

-356 QLPQPNLGVRTNAL
+356 QLPQPNLGVRVNEL
-370 IDTPFLMKTAETIR
+370 IDRPFL
-384 LGTGIPQIFNDEVVV
+384 L
-399 PAFLNESNASSLSLG
+399 
-414 RFDQYMLPF
+414 
-423 YQASLTQGEDPA
+423 
-435 FLKELLESL
+435 
-444 WVKCNDIVL
+444 
-453 LRSTSSARYFAGF
+453 
-466 PTGYTALL
+466 
-474 GGLTENGR
+474 
-482 SAVNVLSFLCL
+482 
-493 DAYQSV
+493 
-499 QLPQPNLGVR
+499 
-509 TNALIDTP
+509 
-517 FLMKT
+517 KT

-552 EDARDYSVVGCVE
+552 EDARDYAVVGCVE
-565 LSIPGRTYGLHDIAM
+565 LSIPGKTYGLHDIAM
-580 FNLLKVMEICLHE
+580 FNLLKVMEIAMQE
-593 NEGNAALTYEG
+593 NEGNADLSYEE
-604 LLEQIR
+604 LLRHIR
-610 AKISH
+610 AKINH
-615 YITLMVEGS
+615 YIALMVEGS

-644 SDCLEKG
+644 SDCLVTG

-683 MVFEQ
+683 LVFEQ

-695 LLSVLKANFATPEG
+695 LLAVLKANFATPEG

-715 LINRFEKYGNDIDE
+715 LINRFEKYGNDIDD

-746 KYQNPR
+746 KYRNPR
-752 GGYFTPGSYTVSA
+752 GGQFTPGSYTVSA
-765 HVPLGSVVGAT
+765 HVPLGAVVGAT
-776 PDGRFAG
+776 PDGRLAG

-793 MLGQDAQG
+793 MLGQDMQG

-811 LDNTLLSNGTLLNV
+811 LDNYLLSNGTLLNV
-825 KFTPATLEGEAGL
+825 KFTPATLEGDAGL
-838 RKLADFL
+838 QKLADFL

-865 LREAQQRPQDYAGLV
+865 LREAQQRPQDFAGLV